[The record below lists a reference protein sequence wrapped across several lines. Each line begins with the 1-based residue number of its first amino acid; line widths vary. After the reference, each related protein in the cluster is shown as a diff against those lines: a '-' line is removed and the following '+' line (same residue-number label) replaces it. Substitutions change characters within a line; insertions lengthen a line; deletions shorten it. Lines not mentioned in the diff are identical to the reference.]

1 MYLVKNS
8 SSAGTLFK
16 EIVGKNKLLKGFQAQ
31 RFTGVY
37 VMFKRL
43 YELYESVE
51 AFFGILGTYFPIQ
64 GKKQVDRSQAILDFS

>member
-43 YELYESVE
+43 YELYDSAV
-51 AFFGILGTYFPIQ
+51 GILGTYFPIQ